1 MTDDVRN
8 LIRFVVDGD
17 IRNAQTQCRIML
29 EKNVPEKDARFK
41 EAELKKLNLLK
52 PELIQL
58 PANLESLLI
67 AENAT
72 NFPESRFLLR
82 EEEET
87 VINKLLATR
96 KAALAIKELGI
107 HYTCS
112 LLLTGLPGVGKT
124 ELARYIAHK
133 ANLPFVFLKFSG
145 LVNSALGRTQQN
157 IGRVFDY
164 AKRTPCVLCVDE
176 IDAIG
181 HRIVQGGDRYT
192 KSVLVT
198 EKVVKDV
205 EELAPLAPLHNPAHL
220 MGYRACLKVVGPD
233 VPQVFVFDTSFHSTM
248 PPKAYMYA
256 VPYEY
261 YEKYA
266 VRRYGFH
273 GTSHKFVSHRV
284 ADKMGKD
291 IEDLKIITCHLGN
304 GSSIAA
310 VDHGKVIDT
319 SMGFTPLDGFMMGT
333 RSGGVDPSVVTFI
346 MKKLN
351 LTPDEMDNILNKQ
364 SGVNAI
370 SGVSS
375 DDRDICAAQNAG
387 NERAILAHEMQAY
400 EIAKY
405 IGSYIAAMNGVDAIV
420 FTGGIGENG
429 FWLRSKICSY
439 LGYMGVHINEALNQA
454 TVKGAEAELTDPEDK
469 VRVFILATDEEL
481 TIARDTKEI
490 VENLEK

>member
-1 MTDDVRN
+1 MKILVIICGSSSLKYQLLDMKDESVLCKGSIERIGLKINGGEENVIVKVGDDK
-8 LIRFVVDGD
+8 FTYD
-17 IRNAQTQCRIML
+17 
-29 EKNVPEKDARFK
+29 K
-41 EAELKKLNLLK
+41 ELKDHVAAFNEVKYILS
-52 PELIQL
+52 
-58 PANLESLLI
+58 ES
-67 AENAT
+67 EHK
-72 NFPESRFLLR
+72 
-82 EEEET
+82 
-87 VINKLLATR
+87 VID
-96 KAALAIKELGI
+96 
-107 HYTCS
+107 S
-112 LLLTGLPGVGKT
+112 
-124 ELARYIAHK
+124 
-133 ANLPFVFLKFSG
+133 F
-145 LVNSALGRTQQN
+145 
-157 IGRVFDY
+157 
-164 AKRTPCVLCVDE
+164 DE

-220 MGYRACLKVVGPD
+220 MGYRACLEVVGPD

-284 ADKMGKD
+284 AEKMGKN
-291 IEDLKIITCHLGN
+291 IKDLKIITCHLGN
-304 GSSIAA
+304 GSSVAA
-310 VDHGKVIDT
+310 VDHGKVVDT

-439 LGYMGVHINEALNQA
+439 FGYMGVHINEALNQA
-454 TVKGAEAELTDPEDK
+454 TVKGAEAELTEPDDK

-481 TIARDTKEI
+481 TIARDTQEI
-490 VENLEK
+490 VKNLK

>member
-1 MTDDVRN
+1 MKILVINCGSSSLKYQLLDMKDESVLCKGSIERIGLKINGGEENVIVKVGDDK
-8 LIRFVVDGD
+8 FTYD
-17 IRNAQTQCRIML
+17 
-29 EKNVPEKDARFK
+29 K
-41 EAELKKLNLLK
+41 ELKDHVAAFNEVKYILS
-52 PELIQL
+52 
-58 PANLESLLI
+58 ES
-67 AENAT
+67 EHK
-72 NFPESRFLLR
+72 
-82 EEEET
+82 
-87 VINKLLATR
+87 VID
-96 KAALAIKELGI
+96 
-107 HYTCS
+107 S
-112 LLLTGLPGVGKT
+112 
-124 ELARYIAHK
+124 
-133 ANLPFVFLKFSG
+133 F
-145 LVNSALGRTQQN
+145 
-157 IGRVFDY
+157 
-164 AKRTPCVLCVDE
+164 DE

-220 MGYRACLKVVGPD
+220 MGYRACREVVGPD

-284 ADKMGKD
+284 AEKMGKN
-291 IEDLKIITCHLGN
+291 IKDLKIITCHLGN
-304 GSSIAA
+304 GSSVAA
-310 VDHGKVIDT
+310 VDHGKVVDT

-351 LTPDEMDNILNKQ
+351 LTPDEMDNILNKL

-370 SGVSS
+370 SGISS

-439 LGYMGVHINEALNQA
+439 FGYMGVHINEALNQA
-454 TVKGAEAELTDPEDK
+454 TVKGAEAELTEPDDK

-481 TIARDTKEI
+481 TIARDTQEI
-490 VENLEK
+490 VKNLK

>member
-1 MTDDVRN
+1 MKILVINCGSSSLKYQLLDMKDESVLCKGSIERIGLKINGGEENVIVKVGDDK
-8 LIRFVVDGD
+8 FVYD
-17 IRNAQTQCRIML
+17 
-29 EKNVPEKDARFK
+29 K
-41 EAELKKLNLLK
+41 ELKDHVAAFNEVKYILSEGEHK
-52 PELIQL
+52 
-58 PANLESLLI
+58 
-67 AENAT
+67 
-72 NFPESRFLLR
+72 
-82 EEEET
+82 
-87 VINKLLATR
+87 VIDSFN
-96 KAALAIKELGI
+96 
-107 HYTCS
+107 
-112 LLLTGLPGVGKT
+112 
-124 ELARYIAHK
+124 
-133 ANLPFVFLKFSG
+133 
-145 LVNSALGRTQQN
+145 
-157 IGRVFDY
+157 
-164 AKRTPCVLCVDE
+164 E

-198 EKVVKDV
+198 EKVVQDV

-220 MGYRACLKVVGPD
+220 MGYRACLEVVGPD

-284 ADKMGKD
+284 ADKMGKN
-291 IEDLKIITCHLGN
+291 IKDLKIITCHLGN

-310 VDHGKVIDT
+310 VDHGRVVDT

-351 LTPDEMDNILNKQ
+351 LTPDQMDEILNKE

-387 NERAILAHEMQAY
+387 NERALLAHEMQAY

-420 FTGGIGENG
+420 FTAGIGENG
-429 FWLRSKICSY
+429 YWLRSKICSY
-439 LGYMGVHINEALNQA
+439 LGYMGVNINEALNQK
-454 TVKGAEAELTDPEDK
+454 TVKGAEAELTEPDDK
-469 VRVFILATDEEL
+469 VRVFILATNEEL
-481 TIARDTKEI
+481 TIARDTEEI
-490 VENLEK
+490 VKSLNK

>member
-1 MTDDVRN
+1 MKILVINCGSSSLKYQLLDMKDESVLCKGSIERIGLKINGGEENVIVKVGDDK
-8 LIRFVVDGD
+8 FTYD
-17 IRNAQTQCRIML
+17 
-29 EKNVPEKDARFK
+29 K
-41 EAELKKLNLLK
+41 ELKDHVAAFNEVKYILS
-52 PELIQL
+52 
-58 PANLESLLI
+58 ES
-67 AENAT
+67 EHK
-72 NFPESRFLLR
+72 
-82 EEEET
+82 
-87 VINKLLATR
+87 VID
-96 KAALAIKELGI
+96 
-107 HYTCS
+107 S
-112 LLLTGLPGVGKT
+112 
-124 ELARYIAHK
+124 
-133 ANLPFVFLKFSG
+133 F
-145 LVNSALGRTQQN
+145 
-157 IGRVFDY
+157 
-164 AKRTPCVLCVDE
+164 DE

-220 MGYRACLKVVGPD
+220 MGYRACLEVVGPD

-284 ADKMGKD
+284 AEKMGKN
-291 IEDLKIITCHLGN
+291 IKDLKIITCHLGN
-304 GSSIAA
+304 GSSVAA
-310 VDHGKVIDT
+310 VDHGKVVDR

-439 LGYMGVHINEALNQA
+439 FGYMGVHINEALNQA
-454 TVKGAEAELTDPEDK
+454 TVKGAEAELTEPDDK

-481 TIARDTKEI
+481 TIARDTQEI
-490 VENLEK
+490 VKNLK

>member
-1 MTDDVRN
+1 MKILVINAGSSSLKYQLLDMKDESVLCKGSIERIGLKINGGEENVIVKVGDDK
-8 LIRFVVDGD
+8 FTYD
-17 IRNAQTQCRIML
+17 
-29 EKNVPEKDARFK
+29 K
-41 EAELKKLNLLK
+41 ELKDHVAAFNEVKYILS
-52 PELIQL
+52 
-58 PANLESLLI
+58 ES
-67 AENAT
+67 EHK
-72 NFPESRFLLR
+72 
-82 EEEET
+82 
-87 VINKLLATR
+87 VID
-96 KAALAIKELGI
+96 
-107 HYTCS
+107 S
-112 LLLTGLPGVGKT
+112 
-124 ELARYIAHK
+124 
-133 ANLPFVFLKFSG
+133 F
-145 LVNSALGRTQQN
+145 
-157 IGRVFDY
+157 
-164 AKRTPCVLCVDE
+164 DE

-220 MGYRACLKVVGPD
+220 MGYRACLEVVGPD

-284 ADKMGKD
+284 AEKMGKN
-291 IEDLKIITCHLGN
+291 IKDLKIITCHLGN
-304 GSSIAA
+304 GSSVAA
-310 VDHGKVIDT
+310 VDHGKVVDT

-439 LGYMGVHINEALNQA
+439 FGYMGVHINEALNQA
-454 TVKGAEAELTDPEDK
+454 TVKGAEAELTEPDDK

-481 TIARDTKEI
+481 TIARDTQEI
-490 VENLEK
+490 VKNLK

>member
-1 MTDDVRN
+1 MKILVINCGSSSLKYQLLDMKDESVLCKGSIERIGLKINGGEENVIVKVGDDK
-8 LIRFVVDGD
+8 FTYD
-17 IRNAQTQCRIML
+17 
-29 EKNVPEKDARFK
+29 K
-41 EAELKKLNLLK
+41 ELKDHVAAFNEVKYILS
-52 PELIQL
+52 
-58 PANLESLLI
+58 ES
-67 AENAT
+67 EHK
-72 NFPESRFLLR
+72 
-82 EEEET
+82 
-87 VINKLLATR
+87 VID
-96 KAALAIKELGI
+96 
-107 HYTCS
+107 S
-112 LLLTGLPGVGKT
+112 
-124 ELARYIAHK
+124 
-133 ANLPFVFLKFSG
+133 F
-145 LVNSALGRTQQN
+145 
-157 IGRVFDY
+157 
-164 AKRTPCVLCVDE
+164 DE

-220 MGYRACLKVVGPD
+220 MGYRACLEVVGPD

-284 ADKMGKD
+284 AEKMGKN
-291 IEDLKIITCHLGN
+291 IKDLKIITCHLGN
-304 GSSIAA
+304 GSSVAA
-310 VDHGKVIDT
+310 VDHGKVVDT

-370 SGVSS
+370 SGISS

-439 LGYMGVHINEALNQA
+439 FGYMGVHINEALNQA
-454 TVKGAEAELTDPEDK
+454 TVKGAEAELTEPDDK
-469 VRVFILATDEEL
+469 VRVFILATVEEL
-481 TIARDTKEI
+481 TIARDTQEI
-490 VENLEK
+490 VKNLK

>member
-1 MTDDVRN
+1 MKILVINCGSSSLKYQLLDMTDESVLCKGSIERIGIKINGGEENVIVKVGDEK
-8 LIRFVVDGD
+8 FVYD
-17 IRNAQTQCRIML
+17 
-29 EKNVPEKDARFK
+29 K
-41 EAELKKLNLLK
+41 ELKDHVAAFNEVKYILSEGEHK
-52 PELIQL
+52 
-58 PANLESLLI
+58 
-67 AENAT
+67 
-72 NFPESRFLLR
+72 
-82 EEEET
+82 
-87 VINKLLATR
+87 VID
-96 KAALAIKELGI
+96 
-107 HYTCS
+107 S
-112 LLLTGLPGVGKT
+112 
-124 ELARYIAHK
+124 
-133 ANLPFVFLKFSG
+133 F
-145 LVNSALGRTQQN
+145 
-157 IGRVFDY
+157 
-164 AKRTPCVLCVDE
+164 DE

-490 VENLEK
+490 VENLKK

>member
-1 MTDDVRN
+1 MKILVINCGSSSLKYQLLDMKDESVLCKGSIERIGLKINGGEENVIVKVGDDT
-8 LIRFVVDGD
+8 FTYD
-17 IRNAQTQCRIML
+17 
-29 EKNVPEKDARFK
+29 K
-41 EAELKKLNLLK
+41 ELKDHVAAFNEVKYILSEGEHK
-52 PELIQL
+52 
-58 PANLESLLI
+58 
-67 AENAT
+67 
-72 NFPESRFLLR
+72 
-82 EEEET
+82 
-87 VINKLLATR
+87 VID
-96 KAALAIKELGI
+96 
-107 HYTCS
+107 S
-112 LLLTGLPGVGKT
+112 
-124 ELARYIAHK
+124 
-133 ANLPFVFLKFSG
+133 FS
-145 LVNSALGRTQQN
+145 
-157 IGRVFDY
+157 
-164 AKRTPCVLCVDE
+164 E

-220 MGYRACLKVVGPD
+220 MGYRACLEVVGPD

-284 ADKMGKD
+284 AEKMGKN
-291 IEDLKIITCHLGN
+291 IKDLKIITCHLGN
-304 GSSIAA
+304 GSSVAA
-310 VDHGKVIDT
+310 VDHGKVVDT

-370 SGVSS
+370 SGISS

-439 LGYMGVHINEALNQA
+439 FGYMGVHINEALNQA
-454 TVKGAEAELTDPEDK
+454 TVKGAEAELTEPDDK

-481 TIARDTKEI
+481 TIARDTQEI
-490 VENLEK
+490 VKNLN

>member
-1 MTDDVRN
+1 MKILVINCGSSSLKYQLLDMKDESVLCKGSIERIGLKINGGEENVIVKVGDDK
-8 LIRFVVDGD
+8 FTYD
-17 IRNAQTQCRIML
+17 
-29 EKNVPEKDARFK
+29 K
-41 EAELKKLNLLK
+41 ELKDHVAAFNEVKYILS
-52 PELIQL
+52 
-58 PANLESLLI
+58 ES
-67 AENAT
+67 EHK
-72 NFPESRFLLR
+72 
-82 EEEET
+82 
-87 VINKLLATR
+87 VID
-96 KAALAIKELGI
+96 
-107 HYTCS
+107 S
-112 LLLTGLPGVGKT
+112 
-124 ELARYIAHK
+124 
-133 ANLPFVFLKFSG
+133 F
-145 LVNSALGRTQQN
+145 
-157 IGRVFDY
+157 
-164 AKRTPCVLCVDE
+164 DE

-198 EKVVKDV
+198 EKV
-205 EELAPLAPLHNPAHL
+205 
-220 MGYRACLKVVGPD
+220 

-284 ADKMGKD
+284 AEKMGKN
-291 IEDLKIITCHLGN
+291 IKDLKIITCHLGN
-304 GSSIAA
+304 GSSVAA
-310 VDHGKVIDT
+310 VDHGKVVDT

-370 SGVSS
+370 SGISS

-439 LGYMGVHINEALNQA
+439 FGYMGVHINEALNQA
-454 TVKGAEAELTDPEDK
+454 TVKGAEAELTEPDDK

-481 TIARDTKEI
+481 TIARDTQEI
-490 VENLEK
+490 VKNLK